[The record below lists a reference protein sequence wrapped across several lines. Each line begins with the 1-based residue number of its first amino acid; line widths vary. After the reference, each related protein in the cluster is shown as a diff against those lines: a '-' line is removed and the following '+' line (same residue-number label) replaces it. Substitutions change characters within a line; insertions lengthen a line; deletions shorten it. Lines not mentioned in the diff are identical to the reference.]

1 MTPAGKRD
9 RRVIFQ
15 RYTATQA
22 DSGEEVQAWAA
33 LGTPQ
38 KVRVYYGNG
47 SERREAGREDGSQSA
62 NFNCHACETTK
73 QVAIRDRIVMDGEN
87 WDVVG
92 ISPIGRREIE
102 FTATREL

>member
-9 RRVIFQ
+9 RRIIFE

-22 DSGEEVQAWAA
+22 DSGEEVQTWTQI
-33 LGTPQ
+33 GNSQ
-38 KVRVYYGNG
+38 KAKVYFGRG
-47 SERREAGREDGSQSA
+47 DERREAAREEGGQSA
-62 NFNCHACETTK
+62 NFNCHACETTR
-73 QVAIRDRIVMDGEN
+73 QVLIRDRIVMGAEN

-102 FTATREL
+102 FTATRAL